1 MTLVFFVLL
10 IVFAYGADR
19 LNNHYVEMGKD
30 AEELMEDRKKEELS
44 IKKGDLRAFAK
55 EYG

>member
-1 MTLVFFVLL
+1 MSK
-10 IVFAYGADR
+10 
-19 LNNHYVEMGKD
+19 NS
-30 AEELMEDRKKEELS
+30 EELKEDRKKEELS